1 MPPFS
6 RILVLSVF
14 AAIAPI
20 SAAVQAPAPIPSDL
34 SPGLAQVARDFDQI
48 ATAAAS
54 NPNDVGY
61 SVGVF
66 TASGLAWTR
75 SYGFSDAARRTPAS
89 ADSVYRVGSGA
100 LTTVMLLQ
108 LIHAG
113 TVHFSEPITKY
124 VPELASAR
132 APYAGAPPATL
143 IQIATHTSGLEP
155 GTHAEVS
162 PAEDAILALAL
173 SRAARQS
180 YEPYVTER
188 ILKPLGMTHT
198 SFDGSAEQTATDR
211 PMVLT
216 TIGDLARLGQLAL
229 LAGPESVIAHDD
241 LEANYRRQW
250 VVNSVAVP
258 NPSEG
263 FGVGFEGETWTSNRL
278 SHYYFILPI
287 GDTGSGYDAALWF
300 EPRTHCGVILLHQG
314 NRTPALGQ
322 MIHTYVYTLN
332 AEPRDAGPQKPAQPL
347 PYADRSI
354 TIDIGNGA
362 VLAGTLTVPAGAGP
376 FPAAILIPK
385 GPGLDR
391 DELLLNHRPFLVLA
405 DALARRGIAVLRTD
419 GRGVGHS
426 TGGPASRD
434 SFVADV
440 GAATAF
446 LKTRPEIDPQRIG
459 LIGHGD
465 GGIAAS
471 VAANRQRDV
480 AFVVLLGTAA
490 TPAADNLVEATRLA
504 VKGNGDLPERADEQ
518 AAATQARLQ
527 QQTSPAVKQQLTD
540 DPAVELRRL
549 TCPVLALYG
558 GKDLSVPA
566 SLNVGPMRTALA
578 AGGHSADDVVVVPDV
593 NLLFQ
598 TADVGIGR
606 EANWT
611 EETMSPAV
619 LARVTTWIASLRPR

>member
-1 MPPFS
+1 M
-6 RILVLSVF
+6 
-14 AAIAPI
+14 
-20 SAAVQAPAPIPSDL
+20 
-34 SPGLAQVARDFDQI
+34 
-48 ATAAAS
+48 
-54 NPNDVGY
+54 Y
-61 SVGVF
+61 
-66 TASGLAWTR
+66 
-75 SYGFSDAARRTPAS
+75 
-89 ADSVYRVGSGA
+89 
-100 LTTVMLLQ
+100 
-108 LIHAG
+108 
-113 TVHFSEPITKY
+113 
-124 VPELASAR
+124 
-132 APYAGAPPATL
+132 
-143 IQIATHTSGLEP
+143 
-155 GTHAEVS
+155 
-162 PAEDAILALAL
+162 
-173 SRAARQS
+173 
-180 YEPYVTER
+180 
-188 ILKPLGMTHT
+188 
-198 SFDGSAEQTATDR
+198 
-211 PMVLT
+211 T

-250 VVNSVAVP
+250 VVNSIAVP

-287 GDTGSGYDAALWF
+287 GDTGGGYDAALWF
-300 EPRTHCGVILLHQG
+300 EPRTRCGVILLHHG
-314 NRTPALGQ
+314 NRSPALGQ

-332 AEPRDAGPQKPAQPL
+332 AEPRDAGQQKPAPPL
-347 PYADRSI
+347 PYAERPV
-354 TIDIGNGA
+354 TIDIGGGA

-376 FPAAILIPK
+376 FPAAILIAK

-419 GRGVGHS
+419 GRGVGQS

-434 SFVADV
+434 TFVADV
-440 GAATAF
+440 GAAMAF
-446 LKTRPEIDPQRIG
+446 LKTRPEIDPRRIG

-471 VAANRQRDV
+471 TMANRQRDV
-480 AFVVLLGTAA
+480 AFVVLLGTPA
-490 TPAADNLVEATRLA
+490 TPAGENLVEATRLSA
-504 VKGNGDLPERADEQ
+504 KGNGDLPERADEQ
-518 AAATQARLQ
+518 ATATQARLR
-527 QQTSPAVKQQLTD
+527 QQTSPAIKQQLTD
-540 DPAVELRRL
+540 DPAVELRQL

-566 SLNVGPMRTALA
+566 SLNVGPMRSALA
-578 AGGHSADDVVVVPDV
+578 SAGNPANDVVVVPDV